1 MKNPLPQDLSLEE
14 ADNRALADRLVN
26 YADAVVAVAFLGF
39 SGIGL
44 AIADPDTRSSL
55 EHVTHWII
63 AFNGLLGVVFS
74 LLIRVLRGWE
84 QDLRENLP
92 RSQKYAR
99 YSRRMYLAKHGVI
112 WVSIAQTVLILMAA
126 S

>member
-1 MKNPLPQDLSLEE
+1 MLQS
-14 ADNRALADRLVN
+14 RFGSTALADRLVN

-63 AFNGLLGVVFS
+63 AFNGLLGIVFS

-84 QDLRENLP
+84 QDLRENLLP
-92 RSQKYAR
+92 TTQYTN
-99 YSRRMYLAKHGVI
+99 
-112 WVSIAQTVLILMAA
+112 QQ
-126 S
+126 